1 MEVYFMYKDN
11 SKLII
16 LRSVLI
22 GVLVGIAVCSVL
34 IVLLSFLLVKMGQLP
49 TNTVYILLQ
58 IIGALSAF
66 LGGYTAVRIYKSMGL
81 LLGVSTAFIMFLIV
95 FLIGIS
101 TSVESVSMLS
111 LTKLVAMLCA
121 GAVGGIL
128 SVNKRKKVGKYK

>member
-1 MEVYFMYKDN
+1 MYKDN
-11 SKLII
+11 SRLKI

-22 GVLVGIAVCSVL
+22 GVLVGIVVCIVL
-34 IVLLSFLLVKMGQLP
+34 ILILSFVLVKSGQLP

-81 LLGVSTAFIMFLIV
+81 LIGISTAFIMFLIV
-95 FLIGIS
+95 FIVGLS
-101 TSVESVSMLS
+101 TSVESVSVLS

-128 SVNKRKKVGKYK
+128 SVNKKKRICKYK

>member
-1 MEVYFMYKDN
+1 MYKDN